1 MDDLPYKNTCFR
13 CVLKWKILCSWSVFL
28 LARCWKDKLR
38 PDASVWINKVKWDE
52 RFPKNIYISQYIYN
66 NLCSKVVTVLY
77 IVRHVFLF
85 FFFVLFIYLFI
96 FTWVFLLF
104 KRNVRA
110 LGQNLLDL
118 SYECP
123 HYQKYF
129 KLTLQTW
136 LLKM

>member
-85 FFFVLFIYLFI
+85 FFFCFVYLFIYFYMSISFVQKKCKSFRAESARSLL
-96 FTWVFLLF
+96 WMPALSKVF
-104 KRNVRA
+104 
-110 LGQNLLDL
+110 
-118 SYECP
+118 
-123 HYQKYF
+123 
-129 KLTLQTW
+129 
-136 LLKM
+136 